1 MDILQL
7 SNQLDSLS
15 AWRKR
20 ELIQAYF
27 LTENAHND
35 ESKRFLC
42 RAWVLMMYAHCDNF
56 LKESAKLYIA
66 YCKANSTENCKL
78 ELVWLALRGKENIT
92 FGSAE
97 EYRSF
102 DNYSATDRWALI
114 NNALMNEIFKKRSFQ
129 YKSLRFVCDWV
140 LQIHYDHESLSDF
153 CERLKA
159 KRDSIAHGEESYV
172 EDVSD
177 CLHWHR
183 ETIRFIDEL
192 KDALVDAASRP

>member
-1 MDILQL
+1 MDTLQL

-35 ESKRFLC
+35 ESRRYLC

-66 YCKANSTENCKL
+66 YCKANSTANCKL
-78 ELVWLALRGKENIT
+78 ELIWLALRGKENIT

-129 YKSLRFVCDWV
+129 YKSLNSSATGCYKY
-140 LQIHYDHESLSDF
+140 IMIM
-153 CERLKA
+153 K
-159 KRDSIAHGEESYV
+159 G
-172 EDVSD
+172 
-177 CLHWHR
+177 
-183 ETIRFIDEL
+183 
-192 KDALVDAASRP
+192 